1 MAYRDGVESCP
12 GDPED
17 PETRQGNREDWT
29 LLRQGAQHEI
39 WLCGST
45 SVALPRHN
53 ELKLGLVLAI
63 SRRLESELGHD
74 WRK

>member
-1 MAYRDGVESCP
+1 L
-12 GDPED
+12 
-17 PETRQGNREDWT
+17 NRVQVIQKIRKRARATGKDWT